1 MCGFAGFLDP
11 LRRHGDGLAL
21 ATEMAQRIRHRGPD
35 DDGLWADLEAGLALA
50 FRRLAILDLTPAGH
64 QPMLS
69 ADGRFVIVF
78 NGEIYNHHDLRR
90 GLAANWRGRSDTE
103 ALVESIAA
111 QGVEE
116 TLARADGMFALA
128 VWDVRGRVLHLARD
142 RFGEKPLYVAQLP
155 GAIAFA
161 SEAKC
166 FASLSAL
173 DRRPDEEALAG
184 FLRFGYIAAPR
195 TAWVRV
201 RKLGPGELL
210 SIPLDRVA
218 DPPAPRPFWN
228 AVAEA
233 ERAACE
239 PFRGSVDDAVAEVR
253 TRLRSAVASRL
264 ESDVPLGAFLSGG
277 IDSSIVVAAM
287 AAAGAVPK
295 TFTIA
300 FPGTPYDE
308 SQHAEAIA
316 RHLGTDHHVLPVS
329 EAEAIAVAPI
339 IPEIY
344 DEPFA
349 DASALPTVLLAR
361 LTRQHVTVALS
372 GDAGDELFA
381 GYPRLHAAAA
391 VWRTAERIPGPLLSL
406 ARGLARLAPAGG
418 YPWGRLLSHLAARAP
433 VTAAEAAQ
441 GTVQRWPPEHGLAA
455 ARAPDI
461 ALSPSPRLSALRTA
475 MLQDLRTYLPDDL
488 MVKVDRA
495 AMSVSL
501 EPRAPLLAID
511 FVRFCWSLPDT
522 VLTDAG
528 GGFTGPKALL
538 RRALSF
544 DVPRA
549 LFERPKQGFEP
560 PVGEW
565 LRGPLRE
572 WAEALLAPDR
582 LARSGLIARPGFVR
596 RVWAEHLSGRRAH
609 THRLWTILMLLAWA
623 ERERIH

>member
-1 MCGFAGFLDP
+1 MCGFAGLLDP
-11 LRRHGDGLAL
+11 SHRYGDPLAL
-21 ATEMAQRIRHRGPD
+21 AVAMAERIRHRGPD
-35 DDGLWADLEAGLALA
+35 DDGAWTDPAAGLALA

-90 GLAANWRGRSDTE
+90 GLAVNWRGRSDTE

-111 QGVEE
+111 RGLAE

-128 VWDVRGRVLHLARD
+128 VWDVRDRVLHLARD
-142 RFGEKPLYVAQLP
+142 RFGEKPLYLAHLP
-155 GAIAFA
+155 GALAFA

-166 FASLSAL
+166 FAAIAPL
-173 DRRPDEEALAG
+173 DRTPDAEALAG

-195 TAWVRV
+195 TAWRAV
-201 RKLGPGELL
+201 RKLGPGEVL
-210 SIPLDRVA
+210 SVPFDRA
-218 DPPAPRPFWN
+218 GDPPAPSLFWD
-228 AVAEA
+228 AVSEA
-233 ERAACE
+233 ERAGRE
-239 PFRGSVDDAVAEVR
+239 PFRGTAEDAVAEVR
-253 TRLRSAVASRL
+253 SRLTAAVASRL

-287 AAAGAVPK
+287 AAAGAAPK

-308 SQHAEAIA
+308 APHAAAIA

-329 EAEAIAVAPI
+329 EAEALAVAPA

-349 DASALPTVLLAR
+349 DASALPTLLLAR

-381 GYPRLHAAAA
+381 GYPRLHAAAS
-391 VWRTAERIPGPLLSL
+391 VWRAAERIPRPLRRL
-406 ARGLARLAPAGG
+406 ARGLARHAPAGG
-418 YPWGRLLSHLAARAP
+418 YAWGRVLAHLAARAP
-433 VTAAEAAQ
+433 LTPAEAAQ
-441 GTVQRWPPEHGLAA
+441 GTVQRWPPEHHLALA
-455 ARAPDI
+455 EAPDI
-461 ALSPSPRLSALRTA
+461 ALSPPPRLSALRTA

-528 GGFTGPKALL
+528 EGFRGPKALL
-538 RRALSF
+538 RRALSC

-560 PVGEW
+560 PVGPW
-565 LRGPLRE
+565 LRGPLRD
-572 WAEALLAPDR
+572 WAEALLEAGR
-582 LARSGLIARPGFVR
+582 LARSGLIARPGFIR

-623 ERERIH
+623 ERERLH